1 MPNSLYLNME
11 NIPALKEN
19 VVTPLFNRDQITT
32 SIAHIGVS
40 NFHRSHQAN
49 YMHDLIEKHNA
60 LNYGICGID
69 LLDSDRKTYNV
80 LKDQDGLYTLITK
93 DTAGVHK
100 PKIIGSI
107 VEYFFGPENPMA
119 VIERLATPDIK
130 IISLTIAEDGYH
142 LNEITGEFNLQH
154 PAVAQDIV
162 HPFNPKT
169 VFGYLTHAFKLRKL
183 RGLSGCTILSCDNI
197 KNNGDTIKE
206 SFFNYVNKHE
216 PDLLPWLESHTTF
229 PNTMV
234 DKITPV
240 TQHKDIDFLKQHFSI
255 EDQWPVVC
263 ESFSEWVIEDNFYE
277 ERPNWEQVGV
287 QFVKNIA
294 PYQNMKL
301 QLLNAG
307 HSILGILGKLHGYKT
322 VQEVAND
329 TDFMLFLEN
338 FMDYEVT
345 PTLIEAKKISINE
358 YKTTL
363 ITRFKNPNINDSL
376 SRICSESSAKIPIFI
391 LSTLGSQLQQEK
403 KQINHIAFIIA
414 AWCKYN
420 DGIDDQGNTYNIE
433 DSISNTLIRMAT
445 RSHQNP
451 IKFLEIESVFKN
463 LASNVFFTEKYLNYL
478 NYLRTHTAKESIINF
493 NANLI

>member
-11 NIPALKEN
+11 NIEALKAYAS
-19 VVTPLFNRDQITT
+19 TPLFDRDQITT

-49 YMHDLIEKHNA
+49 YMHDLIEKYQN

-69 LLDSDRKTYNV
+69 LLDSDRKTYNE

-93 DTAGVHK
+93 DSSGSQK

-142 LNEITGEFNLQH
+142 LNEITGEFNQKH
-154 PAVAQDIV
+154 PAVAEDIV
-162 HPFNPKT
+162 NPFNPKT
-169 VFGYLTHAFKLRKL
+169 VFGYLTQAFKLRKL
-183 RGLSGCTILSCDNI
+183 RGLTGCTILSCDNI
-197 KNNGDTIKE
+197 KDNGNIMKA
-206 SFFNYVNKHE
+206 SFFNYVKKNE
-216 PDLLPWLESHTTF
+216 PNLLAWLKTNTTF

-234 DKITPV
+234 DRITPV
-240 TQHKDIDFLKQHFSI
+240 THHKDIDNLKNDFLI

-263 ESFSEWVIEDNFYE
+263 ESFSEWIIEDDFFKQ
-277 ERPNWEQVGV
+277 RPEWEQVGV

-307 HSILGILGKLHGYKT
+307 HSILGILGTLHGYKT

-329 TDFMLFLEN
+329 NDFMLFLEN
-338 FMDYEVT
+338 FMDFEVA
-345 PTLIEAKKISINE
+345 PTLTEAKKISIAD

-363 ITRFKNPNINDSL
+363 ITRFQNPNINDSL

-391 LSTLGSQLQQEK
+391 LSTLNIQLTQKEK
-403 KQINHIAFIIA
+403 SFDRIAFVIA

-420 DGIDDQGNTYNIE
+420 DGIDDFGNHYNIN
-433 DSISNTLIRMAT
+433 DSISNTLIRMAA
-445 RSHQNP
+445 RSQQNP
-451 IKFLEIESVFKN
+451 LKFLEIEPVFKD
-463 LASNVFFTEKYLNYL
+463 LSSNTIFTKKYLKYLNYI
-478 NYLRTHTAKESIINF
+478 RVHDIKESIKNF
-493 NANLI
+493 NANLV